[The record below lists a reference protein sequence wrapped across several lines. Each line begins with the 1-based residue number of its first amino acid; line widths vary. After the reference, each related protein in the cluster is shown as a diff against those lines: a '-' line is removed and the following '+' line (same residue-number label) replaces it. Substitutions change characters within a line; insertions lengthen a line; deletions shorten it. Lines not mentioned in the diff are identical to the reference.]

1 MGHGTDSV
9 DVQLGG
15 VALSYSLLYLSLRIH
30 QANRL
35 HQHTLLSQQS
45 ILLNSVIE
53 PLPPALEPAPYD
65 VKRESLVETLKD
77 RWNSEVEGLVRKAQ
91 YTDWN
96 EVRERWETLAGDAW
110 RRLSGSEMGER
121 LQQSVVDSGEEVKQT
136 VEQIA
141 GTAKEGVPGEK
152 RLLEI
157 R

>member
-1 MGHGTDSV
+1 MGHGANYA
-9 DVQLGG
+9 DVQLSSA
-15 VALSYSLLYLSLRIH
+15 ALTYSLLYLSLRIH

-45 ILLNSVIE
+45 VLLHSAID
-53 PLPPALEPAPYD
+53 PLPPAPESAVYD
-65 VKRESLVETLKD
+65 VKRDSLVETLKD

-96 EVRERWETLAGDAW
+96 EVRERWEALAGDAW
-110 RRLSGSEMGER
+110 RRIKGSEMGER
-121 LQQSVVDSGEEVKQT
+121 VQQGVVDAGEEVKKT
-136 VEQIA
+136 AEQIT
-141 GTAKEGVPGEK
+141 GTAKETVPGEK